1 MSEYSATK
9 PSTMNRDKTLA
20 ATGVT
25 TLTPQIKVEESS
37 WQSYEVTWV
46 PQELENPQ
54 NLTMISKRIITI
66 SCCIMAFDVSFGAS
80 APSLACA
87 SIADEYNVPGEM
99 SAWITS
105 VFLCG
110 YIAGPLIWG
119 PLSEL
124 IGRQPVVLGT
134 FGAFI
139 LFQLGAALK
148 ISLPALLISRALA
161 GFFGSGSLTNSGAV
175 IADIYWD
182 SANRVHALSWQVTMP
197 FLGTALGPVI
207 GSAISDSRLGYRWIF
222 WSIMI
227 FSGAT
232 WLLILFT
239 VPETYSPILLVK
251 KARKLRK
258 TTGDDRFYAPHE
270 KASYSIKG
278 ILRRTLFRPVEMMI
292 TEPILLLIVTYFSTI
307 AGLLFSLFETFPIIW
322 QDTRG
327 FSSSKTSMIF
337 IGIGLGSVLGR
348 FIQLYLARHMNKM
361 MPKWHGHPPCEMNLT
376 GAMVAGPFL
385 VGGILGLGWTGAYAY
400 IPWWVPALSTVCL
413 GMGFNLAFISLQ
425 CYLVDVYL
433 TYTASALAAATICRA
448 IVGAVVPLFT
458 RQMYIKMGTQWAC
471 TLTGCFALIISFSP
485 FIFYKYG
492 SKLRATG
499 KFSQDLDLQ
508 MKETVL
514 EEEKN

>member
-1 MSEYSATK
+1 
-9 PSTMNRDKTLA
+9 
-20 ATGVT
+20 
-25 TLTPQIKVEESS
+25 
-37 WQSYEVTWV
+37 
-46 PQELENPQ
+46 
-54 NLTMISKRIITI
+54 
-66 SCCIMAFDVSFGAS
+66 
-80 APSLACA
+80 
-87 SIADEYNVPGEM
+87 
-99 SAWITS
+99 
-105 VFLCG
+105 
-110 YIAGPLIWG
+110 
-119 PLSEL
+119 
-124 IGRQPVVLGT
+124 
-134 FGAFI
+134 
-139 LFQLGAALK
+139 
-148 ISLPALLISRALA
+148 
-161 GFFGSGSLTNSGAV
+161 
-175 IADIYWD
+175 
-182 SANRVHALSWQVTMP
+182 
-197 FLGTALGPVI
+197 
-207 GSAISDSRLGYRWIF
+207 
-222 WSIMI
+222 
-227 FSGAT
+227 
-232 WLLILFT
+232 
-239 VPETYSPILLVK
+239 
-251 KARKLRK
+251 
-258 TTGDDRFYAPHE
+258 
-270 KASYSIKG
+270 
-278 ILRRTLFRPVEMMI
+278 
-292 TEPILLLIVTYFSTI
+292 
-307 AGLLFSLFETFPIIW
+307 
-322 QDTRG
+322 
-327 FSSSKTSMIF
+327 MIF